1 MELDGFIS
9 ASYIHYQ
16 QWQKVGAAV
25 VMIVIRYIPPQSRR
39 TLTMAEPETAT
50 ETDGNNPDDGDQPQT
65 VICRRTS
72 HETVLP
78 PMAVTD
84 QLTPYRA
91 TPSEHN
97 RIASV
102 QNIGPPQITDPD
114 FQQAIAD
121 ISLSSVPSGS
131 NQETVK
137 ITNIITNLNVS
148 RGTSRGAVD
157 DSLDTMVEQRV
168 ESAKDIFV
176 KTEAYENVTDALE
189 NDGHVFI
196 TGSPGSGKTTMAL
209 YIMSVY
215 KKKKYTVRFLED
227 VKAFTVQKHFKHVPT
242 LFVLDDVFG
251 RFAPT
256 PEINVRCNKVFDF
269 LETHFKQLEEKRK
282 NQNDG
287 DRNKDDEASGHPE
300 NPLKIIMSSRTN
312 ISNHPIVTSMLQKYK
327 TSLFRKSTIAD
338 LTIYELKELEKEEIL
353 KKHLAKARIDL
364 AQSEITK
371 IAKLEYKT
379 LGFPYICQLF
389 ADSCDASDKALQF
402 FMKPWVYLHD
412 LISEIFLS
420 GQHNYRAAVLLL
432 MVLNHGGLNLVHL
445 LCGRLVEDI
454 AKVEEILPGISHLN
468 SLNEAARN
476 EIRTLVVSEG
486 DEMLFSH
493 PTICDVVAFVVGN
506 RNPVFILE
514 NCSLNFIIERT
525 KVSGDGF
532 SSNAP
537 SGGDLHNFTIN
548 LHQDAAMVL
557 VERLAREITGGYI
570 VRPLSHQC
578 FTLESMV
585 DRLFSNL
592 SRHENFEKILHSHDN
607 EYGRGF
613 IYWSSFASTGPMTQ
627 TLFDKTSFDVSEI
640 LEGYLGCCMS
650 GNVSS
655 LRVLAAK
662 SEFYVQVATNSV
674 GDILDVKNE
683 TKQFVHSLSTAG
695 RPTKTEVGPDKV
707 TPRMHGDNKD
717 KLIHIAAANGF
728 TQIVELLLDTVCTPI
743 DVKGGNDMT
752 ALMYSSYLGHTDL
765 AVTLLKRGA
774 NPELLDEEG
783 DNCLH
788 LTCRG
793 GSVDLAKSLIAETL
807 DVNKR
812 GEHGRTPLMY
822 ASYNGHEDIVKLL
835 LEKGALPNPDVSSI
849 DQKDNCLHLA
859 CVKGEIR
866 IVQILLD
873 EGKMDIEVTGQRNRT
888 PLMYACRNGQLETA
902 KKLVARHANIS
913 VLDETSFSCLH
924 LAAMKGHVPTAEWL
938 LSLNPG
944 IVVDCTNDTG
954 RTPLMFALQNG
965 HADMVDWLITHGS
978 DIALKDHSMV
988 SCVHM
993 AVQSGRLPLVE
1004 LCLEK
1009 GQNVNSCSNSYQTP
1023 VMRACKQGDLNL
1035 VKCLVEKGANVNLGS
1050 GCLNAACIGGSLEMV
1065 EYLISTFPT
1074 IDINKCGPK
1083 NRTPVMTACFHGHTD
1098 IVEYLQSKGA
1108 DILARDKFE
1117 QTCLHV
1123 ACRSDHVEIAE
1134 RLLEIIPID
1143 DIDCN
1148 GMTPLMFAVKSKC
1161 FDLVD
1166 FLVEHG
1172 ANMNIRNN
1180 HGQTTLHTS
1189 AWFGNALGCAKLLDL
1204 GMFVDIRDS
1213 TNRTPLMCVSKNRN
1227 DRSEVVN
1234 ILVERGADINVSDE
1248 NGDVCLHIAAKSG
1261 GHTATS
1267 EYLLDS
1273 GLDINTK
1280 GSHDYTPIMSACRS
1294 GNKEQFDLLLV
1305 KGADLHCLT
1314 DHGASCLHLACMS
1327 DTNDTHI
1334 PNELLD
1340 HGLNIDKEDDD
1351 NMTPVM
1357 YAISKDKVNILSLLL
1372 SRNASVSTLD
1382 SSGTKSSLL
1391 HYACDIQDISIETHK
1406 LLLERG
1412 LHVNAPNTLGVT
1424 PLMCAARQGNRA
1436 VVDLLINAG
1445 ANRKAIDLNGHDC
1458 ISHAETH
1465 GHCELGDYLSQI

>member
-1 MELDGFIS
+1 MVLNDGTLNLINLLS
-9 ASYIHYQ
+9 AEKRKSSGLE
-16 QWQKVGAAV
+16 KK
-25 VMIVIRYIPPQSRR
+25 
-39 TLTMAEPETAT
+39 
-50 ETDGNNPDDGDQPQT
+50 
-65 VICRRTS
+65 
-72 HETVLP
+72 
-78 PMAVTD
+78 
-84 QLTPYRA
+84 
-91 TPSEHN
+91 
-97 RIASV
+97 
-102 QNIGPPQITDPD
+102 
-114 FQQAIAD
+114 
-121 ISLSSVPSGS
+121 LSSV
-131 NQETVK
+131 Q
-137 ITNIITNLNVS
+137 
-148 RGTSRGAVD
+148 
-157 DSLDTMVEQRV
+157 
-168 ESAKDIFV
+168 
-176 KTEAYENVTDALE
+176 
-189 NDGHVFI
+189 
-196 TGSPGSGKTTMAL
+196 
-209 YIMSVY
+209 
-215 KKKKYTVRFLED
+215 
-227 VKAFTVQKHFKHVPT
+227 
-242 LFVLDDVFG
+242 
-251 RFAPT
+251 
-256 PEINVRCNKVFDF
+256 
-269 LETHFKQLEEKRK
+269 
-282 NQNDG
+282 
-287 DRNKDDEASGHPE
+287 
-300 NPLKIIMSSRTN
+300 
-312 ISNHPIVTSMLQKYK
+312 
-327 TSLFRKSTIAD
+327 
-338 LTIYELKELEKEEIL
+338 
-353 KKHLAKARIDL
+353 
-364 AQSEITK
+364 
-371 IAKLEYKT
+371 
-379 LGFPYICQLF
+379 
-389 ADSCDASDKALQF
+389 
-402 FMKPWVYLHD
+402 
-412 LISEIFLS
+412 
-420 GQHNYRAAVLLL
+420 
-432 MVLNHGGLNLVHL
+432 
-445 LCGRLVEDI
+445 
-454 AKVEEILPGISHLN
+454 EILPDILHPHRLS
-468 SLNEAARN
+468 EAAKN
-476 EIRTLVVSEG
+476 EIRTLLVS
-486 DEMLFSH
+486 DKNCIKFSH
-493 PTICDVVAFVVGN
+493 PTIHDVVSFVVGDM
-506 RNPVFILE
+506 NPVFILE
-514 NCSLNFIIERT
+514 NCSLKFIIERT
-525 KVSGDGF
+525 KVSEDYMTE
-532 SSNAP
+532 AP
-537 SGGDLHNFTIN
+537 SGGYVTSFMIYLK
-548 LHQDAAMVL
+548 QDAAMVL
-557 VERLAREITGGYI
+557 VERLAREITDGHI
-570 VRPLSHQC
+570 ALSLSHQC
-578 FTLESMV
+578 LMLESMV
-585 DRLFSNL
+585 DCLFSNL
-592 SRHENFEKILHSHDN
+592 SRRENFEGVLHSHDRG
-607 EYGRGF
+607 YGLGF
-613 IYWSSFASTGPMTQ
+613 LYWSSFASIGPVSKS
-627 TLFDKTSFDVSEI
+627 LFQHTSFEVSEI
-640 LEGYLGCCMS
+640 LEGYLGCCLS

-655 LRVLAAK
+655 LQVLVAK
-662 SEFYVQVATNSV
+662 SDFFYDQIATVSV
-674 GDILDVKNE
+674 GDILGIRKE
-683 TKQFVHSLSTAG
+683 TRQFVRSLSTACS
-695 RPTKTEVGPDKV
+695 PTKTDVGPEKV

-888 PLMYACRNGQLETA
+888 PLMYACRNGQFETA
-902 KKLVARHANIS
+902 KKLVARHANTS

-965 HADMVDWLITHGS
+965 HADMVDWLIEHGS

-1035 VKCLVEKGANVNLGS
+1035 VKCLVAKDANVNLGN

-1065 EYLISTFPT
+1065 EYLISTFPK

-1108 DILARDKFE
+1108 DILAKDKFE

-1123 ACRSDHVEIAE
+1123 ACRSGHVEIAE

-1161 FDLVD
+1161 FDMVD

-1213 TNRTPLMCVSKNRN
+1213 TNRTPLMCVSKNRD

-1234 ILVERGADINVSDE
+1234 ILVERDADINVSDE

-1357 YAISKDKVNILSLLL
+1357 YAISKDNVNILSLLL

-1382 SSGTKSSLL
+1382 SSGTKSNLL

-1436 VVDLLINAG
+1436 VVDLLISAG